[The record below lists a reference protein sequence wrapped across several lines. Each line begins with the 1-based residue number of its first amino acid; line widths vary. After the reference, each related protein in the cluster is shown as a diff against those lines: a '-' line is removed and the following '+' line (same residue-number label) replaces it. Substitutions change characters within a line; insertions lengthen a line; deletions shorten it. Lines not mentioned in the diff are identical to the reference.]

1 MCYFKVVLA
10 GICLLAG
17 LFLMECT
24 EFRSVVLFFPG
35 GFLLGEVFQE
45 TK

>member
-10 GICLLAG
+10 FVLLLAG
-17 LFLMECT
+17 LFLIECT
-24 EFRSVVLFFPG
+24 EFRSLVLFFPG